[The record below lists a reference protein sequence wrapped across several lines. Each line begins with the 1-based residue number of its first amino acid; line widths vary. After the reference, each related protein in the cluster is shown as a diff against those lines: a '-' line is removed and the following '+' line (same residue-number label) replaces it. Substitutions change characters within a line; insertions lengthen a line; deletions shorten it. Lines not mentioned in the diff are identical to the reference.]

1 MKIYQFKAKD
11 FEIKPYPLCWKN
23 ILKGFTVDNMKK
35 TRLKG
40 FVYNFSVDYNTID
53 AGDIADTHKY

>member
-1 MKIYQFKAKD
+1 M
-11 FEIKPYPLCWKN
+11 CWKN
-23 ILKGFTVDNMKK
+23 VSKGFTVDNMKK

-40 FVYNFSVDYNTID
+40 FAYNFSVDYNTID

>member
-1 MKIYQFKAKD
+1 M
-11 FEIKPYPLCWKN
+11 CWKN
-23 ILKGFTVDNMKK
+23 ISKGFTVDNMKK

>member
-11 FEIKPYPLCWKN
+11 FEIKPYPLCRKN
-23 ILKGFTVDNMKK
+23 ISKGFTVDNMKK

>member
-11 FEIKPYPLCWKN
+11 FEIKPYPLCRKN
-23 ILKGFTVDNMKK
+23 ISKGFTVDNMKK

-53 AGDIADTHKY
+53 AGDIADTHKH

>member
-11 FEIKPYPLCWKN
+11 FEIKPYPLCRKN

-53 AGDIADTHKY
+53 AGDIADTHKH